1 MALNINVML
10 KWSECKK
17 KKIQLITI
25 AESSWNMIR
34 EQGRGKERDLKG
46 E

>member
-1 MALNINVML
+1 MTLNLNVML
-10 KWSECKK
+10 KWSECKKKK

-34 EQGRGKERDLKG
+34 EQGRGN
-46 E
+46 